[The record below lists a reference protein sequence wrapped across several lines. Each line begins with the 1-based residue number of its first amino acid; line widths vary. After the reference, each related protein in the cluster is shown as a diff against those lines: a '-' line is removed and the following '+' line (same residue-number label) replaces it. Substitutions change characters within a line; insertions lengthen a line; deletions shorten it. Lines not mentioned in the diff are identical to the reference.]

1 MAEAE
6 QKQKKVKVVVV
17 GSINVD
23 RFLSVPRLPAVGETL
38 TGKDGFQCV
47 GGKGANSAV
56 TASKLG
62 ADVTFI
68 CCVGSDG
75 AEEYLIQELTK
86 YDVNMD
92 FIHQS
97 EKMCGQAYIFTLPD
111 GDNAIV
117 LDSGANRDWPE
128 FTPEQINLIQTADM
142 ILLQR
147 EIPESVN
154 IRAAELAKQKN
165 VPVCLDAG
173 GEDTKISEKLLSLV
187 TIFSPNESELSWI
200 VKGTREESCAK
211 LHEMG
216 VDEIL
221 LKLGSEGAYY
231 KKKGS
236 EGIKVSSFKIDV
248 VDTTGAGDTFTGA
261 FAVQYAKGAKPS
273 AAVKFA
279 CAAGGLCCTKSG
291 TIPSLPTLKEVE
303 AMLAEFDTL
312 DDLC

>member
-1 MAEAE
+1 MAEE
-6 QKQKKVKVVVV
+6 NKKVKVVVV

-23 RFLSVPRLPAVGETL
+23 RFLSVPKLPAVGETL
-38 TGKDGFQCV
+38 TGSDGFQCV

-75 AEEYLIQELTK
+75 AEEYLISELTK
-86 YDVNMD
+86 YNVNMD

-97 EKMCGQAYIFTLPD
+97 PKMCGQAYIFTLPD
-111 GDNAIV
+111 GDNGIV

-128 FTPEQINLIQTADM
+128 FTPEQMEVIGNADI

-154 IRAAELAKQKN
+154 IRTAEIAKQNN

-173 GEDTKISEKLLSLV
+173 GENTKISEKLLSLV

-200 VKGTREESCAK
+200 VKGSPEEACQK

-216 VDEIL
+216 VEEIL
-221 LKLGSEGAYY
+221 LKLGSKGAFY
-231 KKKGS
+231 KKKD
-236 EGIKVSSFKIDV
+236 EPGINVSSFKVDV

-261 FAVQYAKGAKPS
+261 FAVQYAKGAKPK

-291 TIPSLPTLKEVE
+291 TIPSLPSLKDVE
-303 AMLAEFDTL
+303 AMLLEFNTL